1 MDQKIGI
8 LSAASILGADRFVI
22 WDCYSCE
29 ESTYNRKLHF
39 HDFFELSLIY
49 EGESD
54 FLVNGDSV
62 TVTPGTVHLVT
73 PSDYHMQCTK
83 PSQSFRYYNFI
94 FTADVLSDDI
104 AMALEDHNGPICLK
118 PTPEERKE
126 IFGLAEKLLSEY
138 QTLANDPPAPF
149 CERLLEHGIEALC
162 ILILRTMS
170 ETAGREDDRLL
181 PIRRA
186 LSIIRRQYRQKLTL
200 QEVAEQ
206 VYLSPAYFSQLFHKA
221 MGVPFSEYLTDYRL
235 QIAARYLRA
244 GNLPLKEIA
253 SLVGFPTFPYFS
265 AAFKKR
271 FGVAPSAYRKTI
283 EIEQKESLA

>member
-1 MDQKIGI
+1 MDQRIGI

-22 WDCYSCE
+22 WNCYSCV

-54 FLVNGDSV
+54 FLVNGNAV
-62 TVTPGTVHLVT
+62 TLSPGTVHLVT

-94 FTADVLSDDI
+94 FTADVLSEEV
-104 AMALEDHNGPICLK
+104 ANALEDHNGPICLK

-162 ILILRTMS
+162 ILILRAIS
-170 ETAGREDDRLL
+170 ETEGREDDRLL

-206 VYLSPAYFSQLFHKA
+206 VYLSPAYFSQLFHKT

-244 GNLPLKEIA
+244 GQLPLKEIA
-253 SLVGFPTFPYFS
+253 LLAGFPTFPYFS

-271 FGVAPSAYRKTI
+271 FGVAPSVYRKTV
-283 EIEQKESLA
+283 EQEELLI